1 MSCVTRNGKGRTRR
15 STRSS
20 TSLEVVSVPHLHV
33 LKVFVGD
40 EGVGGNPLGVFL
52 EGSEIPEDERQ
63 DVATNLGFSE
73 TVFVDAPEGGELR
86 IFTPT
91 TELPFAG
98 HPLVG
103 TAWLLAK
110 ERTEVDILRPPAGE
124 VPARLDGEVAFI
136 TGRPEWAPPFDHLEL
151 ESPAQ
156 VELLDGPPDDKDLVG
171 VWSWEDEPSGYLRAR
186 VFARRLGV
194 EEDEATG
201 AHAVRLAAQLRREIL
216 IRQGEGSLISTR
228 PNEDGTVEIGGLV
241 QLVETREYETGDSK

>member
-1 MSCVTRNGKGRTRR
+1 MAQ
-15 STRSS
+15 
-20 TSLEVVSVPHLHV
+20 LYV

-52 EGSEIPEDERQ
+52 EGNEIPEDERQ
-63 DVATNLGFSE
+63 IVAADLGFSE
-73 TVFVDAPEGGELR
+73 TVFVDDTASGELR

-110 ERTEVDILRPPAGE
+110 ERTELDVLRPPSGE
-124 VPARLDGEVAFI
+124 VLARMDGEVAFI
-136 TGRPEWAPPFDHLEL
+136 TGHPDWAPEFEHLEL
-151 ESPAQ
+151 ESPTQ
-156 VELLDGPPDDKDLVG
+156 VELLEGPPEDHDLVG
-171 VWSWEDEPSGYLRAR
+171 VWAWENESSGYLRAR
-186 VFARRLGV
+186 VFPTRLGI

-201 AHAVRLAAQLRREIL
+201 AHAVRLAARLGREVL
-216 IRQGEGSLISTR
+216 IRQGEGSLISAR

-241 QLVETREYETGDSK
+241 QLVEEREYESGEI